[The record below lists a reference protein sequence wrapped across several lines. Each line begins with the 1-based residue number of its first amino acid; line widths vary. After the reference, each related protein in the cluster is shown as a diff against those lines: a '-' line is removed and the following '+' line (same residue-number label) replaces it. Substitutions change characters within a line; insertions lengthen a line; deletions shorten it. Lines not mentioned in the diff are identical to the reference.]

1 MAPLTNDPNHASR
14 LAGKRI
20 VITAYDLEQSEH
32 RGIAVYSKALIR
44 SLREKG
50 AEVWLLTEFD
60 FPMRSAGL
68 HRLPAEMQ
76 ELLHSAKV
84 LDSLA
89 EGDSGTA
96 TSWLEKK
103 INLAGKFRKY
113 WRWLEDIWEFAR
125 RPRYY
130 PARKIKK
137 IRLNKLFDNPY
148 LRHDRLGY
156 LQYVEGILCAR
167 KIFFSTQV
175 AALLKSQKPVR
186 IDLKGFDA
194 LLTCC
199 PLNIK
204 PLNTPTF
211 VQTVHDLIPI
221 EYAQT
226 SDNLL
231 GFSHRLQ
238 ACLPAKRIFVSEST
252 AVKFHERIK
261 RQTIGHASHKT
272 GQRQQ
277 SNEKILVQPPS
288 LIFPSWLAEDP
299 NRVSDLRPV
308 SHLLRK
314 KGKRK
319 EKDKEKERE
328 KLEPFKFLLFNSSV
342 EARKNLLFLVKAYS
356 ESNLG
361 SKGIRLCV
369 TGKLKKDNYSKAV
382 REIVMNEPGILLA
395 GYIDESTKLDLY
407 LNAMAL
413 LSPSL
418 VEGFGIPVLDA
429 SCLGMPAIA
438 SNCDSHQEIQ
448 TQFDFKQYVLLINT
462 LESRDWAAAMQS
474 VYGIST
480 GLCDQP
486 SEERKRRI
494 SRYQNKY
501 KLINRQFQNG
511 LEELIE

>member
-1 MAPLTNDPNHASR
+1 MAPFTNDPNNASR
-14 LAGKRI
+14 LKGKRI
-20 VITAYDLEQSEH
+20 VVTAYDLEQSEH

-44 SLREKG
+44 SLRETG

-68 HRLPAEMQ
+68 HHLPAAIQ

-84 LDSLA
+84 LDSLSK
-89 EGDSGTA
+89 GNSGP
-96 TSWLEKK
+96 TSNWLEKK
-103 INLAGKFRKY
+103 FNLASKLSKY
-113 WRWLEDIWEFAR
+113 WSWLEDLWEFTR
-125 RPRYY
+125 RPRHYQ
-130 PARKIKK
+130 ARKIQK
-137 IRLNKLFDNPY
+137 IKLNNLFDNPY
-148 LRHDRLGY
+148 LRHERLGY
-156 LQYVEGILCAR
+156 LQHVEGILCAR
-167 KIFFSTQV
+167 KVFFATQV
-175 AALLKSQKPVR
+175 AALLKNQRPVV
-186 IDLKGFDA
+186 IDLEGFDG
-194 LLTCC
+194 LVTCC

-204 PLNTPTF
+204 PLNAATF

-261 RQTIGHASHKT
+261 RKAIGHASHEID
-272 GQRQQ
+272 QIQQ
-277 SNEKILVQPPS
+277 SNEKILIQPPS
-288 LIFPSWLAEDP
+288 LIIPSWIVDDP

-308 SHLLRK
+308 SHLLRT
-314 KGKRK
+314 KGQGQKT
-319 EKDKEKERE
+319 
-328 KLEPFKFLLFNSSV
+328 LEPFKFLLFNSSV

>member
-1 MAPLTNDPNHASR
+1 MAPFTNDPNNASR
-14 LAGKRI
+14 LKGKRI
-20 VITAYDLEQSEH
+20 VVTAYDLEQSEH

-44 SLREKG
+44 SLRETG

-68 HRLPAEMQ
+68 HRLPATMQ

-84 LDSLA
+84 LDSLSK
-89 EGDSGTA
+89 GNSGP
-96 TSWLEKK
+96 TSNWLEKK
-103 INLAGKFRKY
+103 FNLARKLLKC
-113 WRWLEDIWEFAR
+113 WSWLQDLWEFTR

-130 PARKIKK
+130 QACKIQK
-137 IRLNKLFDNPY
+137 ITLNKLFDNPY
-148 LRHDRLGY
+148 LRHERLGY
-156 LQYVEGILCAR
+156 LQHVEGILCAR
-167 KIFFSTQV
+167 KIFFATQI
-175 AALLKSQKPVR
+175 AALLKRQRPVI
-186 IDLKGFDA
+186 IDLEGFDG
-194 LLTCC
+194 LVTCC

-204 PLNTPTF
+204 PINTANF

-221 EYAQT
+221 EYSQT

-252 AVKFHERIK
+252 AIKFHERIK
-261 RQTIGHASHKT
+261 RKATGYASHKI

-277 SNEKILVQPPS
+277 SNAKILIQPPS
-288 LIFPSWLAEDP
+288 LIIPSWITDDP
-299 NRVSDLRPV
+299 KRISDLRPV
-308 SHLLRK
+308 SHLLRT
-314 KGKRK
+314 K
-319 EKDKEKERE
+319 EKGNGKET
-328 KLEPFKFLLFNSSV
+328 LEPFKYLLFNSSV

-382 REIVMNEPGILLA
+382 REIVIHEPGVLLT

-429 SCLGMPAIA
+429 ACLGIPVIA
-438 SNCDSHQEIQ
+438 SDCDSHQEIQ
-448 TQFDFKQYVLLINT
+448 TQFDFKQYVLLVNT
-462 LESRDWAAAMQS
+462 LESRDWATAMQS
-474 VYGIST
+474 ISEIST
-480 GLCDQP
+480 DLCYQP
-486 SEERKRRI
+486 SKERQRRI
-494 SRYQNKY
+494 SRYQDKY
-501 KLINRQFQNG
+501 KVINTQFQSG
-511 LEELIE
+511 LTELIA